1 MGSRS
6 SGRGPT
12 KPKTL
17 NPGEKHSNNHTTHT
31 SVKLCKLAFPNFPV
45 INKSSIPISWISSES
60 KIIRRYFWSCD
71 CIFFEA
77 VVVEILCCTNCYPD
91 FGEQW
96 YKLKKCFWI
105 IYFCTENRKT
115 KVETRGYSVRILFKQ
130 WILGNEHTNHKC
142 LWMERMVAR
151 SQHRIPR
158 HER

>member
-6 SGRGPT
+6 SGRGPKKT
-12 KPKTL
+12 KTL
-17 NPGEKHSNNHTTHT
+17 NPGEKHINSHTTHI
-31 SVKLCKLAFPNFPV
+31 SVKFCKLAFPNFPV
-45 INKSSIPISWISSES
+45 INKSSIPISWMSSES

-77 VVVEILCCTNCYPD
+77 VVVKILSCTNCYPD

-96 YKLKKCFWI
+96 YKLKNASELFISARKP
-105 IYFCTENRKT
+105 ENKGWNS
-115 KVETRGYSVRILFKQ
+115 GYSVRILFKQ
-130 WILGNEHTNHKC
+130 WILGNEHTNRKC

-151 SQHRIPR
+151 SQHRSPR